1 MVLSQLLAPLLSSV
15 PPNDW
20 YRAMIV
26 QFLLAMVQ
34 DQLSNEEA
42 GELLNQQVH
51 VVATSQ
57 ELRHITRKSV
67 RLAGEYLGTEG
78 PLCQVMATWPRH
90 IDRFGWQ
97 YEKAFVG
104 DRLLGADIVDTRG

>member
-34 DQLSNEEA
+34 DRLSNEEA

-51 VVATSQ
+51 VVTMIQRSSKKR
-57 ELRHITRKSV
+57 ETLSESR
-67 RLAGEYLGTEG
+67 GT
-78 PLCQVMATWPRH
+78 T
-90 IDRFGWQ
+90 
-97 YEKAFVG
+97 
-104 DRLLGADIVDTRG
+104 